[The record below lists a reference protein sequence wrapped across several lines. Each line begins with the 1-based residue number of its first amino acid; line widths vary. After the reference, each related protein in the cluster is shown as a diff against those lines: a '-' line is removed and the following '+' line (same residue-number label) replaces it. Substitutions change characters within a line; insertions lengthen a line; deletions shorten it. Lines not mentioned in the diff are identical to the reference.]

1 MKHFLKVT
9 LFSLL
14 LISLFSLYSNY
25 GIPEIQP
32 APPPTEEKL
41 DLGSMTMEQF
51 VAVGEK
57 IVTGKGTCTLC
68 HNAVGGRAPLLE
80 KLVTATP
87 QRLQD
92 SRYQGEATDLETY
105 MLESMLTPSIYVVA
119 GFGKAGTNDT
129 ESPMPDVTG
138 GGIDLSEAEI
148 SAVIAYL
155 QDLGGAEVTV
165 EIPTGTAVEDSEE
178 TVATRAGP
186 LGTAEEIVASYGC
199 GACHKIAGQSGA
211 VGPDLSSIGASR
223 DSDYL
228 RRAILDPNA
237 EVAEGYPPNL
247 MPATYGGQFYA
258 QELELLVTYMNASVG
273 SAGEGTGE
281 SSTGGQTGTAADI
294 VAQAGTVSGGEAL
307 MTRHGCGACHKF
319 GTQVGAIG
327 PDLNAIGTIRDSDFL
342 RRSIVDP
349 NADISDG
356 YTPNLMPP
364 IYAAQLSTQELD
376 LIVDYLAGLK

>member
-1 MKHFLKVT
+1 MKNFLKVT

-51 VAVGEK
+51 IAVGEK
-57 IVTGKGTCTLC
+57 IVSGKGTCTLC
-68 HNAVGGRAPLLE
+68 HNELGRAPLLE
-80 KLVTATP
+80 ELVTATP

-92 SRYQGEATDLETY
+92 SRYQGEASDLESY
-105 MLESMLTPSIYVVA
+105 ILESMLDPSSYVVV
-119 GFGKAGTNDT
+119 GFGKAGSNDT
-129 ESPMPDVTG
+129 ESPMPNVTG

-155 QDLGGAEVTV
+155 QDLGGADVTV
-165 EIPTGTAVEDSEE
+165 EIPTGTATEDSTEI
-178 TVATRAGP
+178 VASKAQA
-186 LGTAEEIVASYGC
+186 LGSAEEIVASYGC
-199 GACHKIAGQSGA
+199 GACHRIAGQSGA
-211 VGPDLSSIGASR
+211 IGPDLSSIGETR

-247 MPATYGGQFYA
+247 MPATYGSQFYA
-258 QELELLVTYMNASVG
+258 QELELLVAYMKASVG
-273 SAGEGTGE
+273 GA
-281 SSTGGQTGTAADI
+281 GGQTESTVDTAP
-294 VAQAGTVSGGEAL
+294 QAAGASDGESL
-307 MTRHGCGACHKF
+307 MTQHGCGACHKF

-327 PDLNAIGTIRDSDFL
+327 PDLGDIGASRDADFL

-356 YTPNLMPP
+356 YMPNLMPP
-364 IYAAQLSTQELD
+364 IYAAQLSTEELE
-376 LIVDYLAGLK
+376 LIVKYLTGLK

>member
-1 MKHFLKVT
+1 MKNFLKVT
-9 LFSLL
+9 VFSLL

-32 APPPTEEKL
+32 APPPIDEEL
-41 DLGSMTMEQF
+41 DLESMTMEQF
-51 VAVGEK
+51 IAVGEK
-57 IVTGKGTCTLC
+57 IVSGKGTCTLC

-87 QRLQD
+87 ERLQD
-92 SRYQGEATDLETY
+92 SRYQGEASDLESY
-105 MLESMLTPSIYVVA
+105 VLESMLKPSAYVVV

-129 ESPMPDVTG
+129 ESPMPNVTG

-165 EIPTGTAVEDSEE
+165 EIPTGAAVEDSKE
-178 TVATRAGP
+178 TVATKAEP
-186 LGTAEEIVASYGC
+186 LGTAEEIVARYGC

-228 RRAILDPNA
+228 RRAILDPNV

-258 QELELLVTYMNASVG
+258 QELELLVAYMKASVG
-273 SAGEGTGE
+273 IAGDGSAESAASEKAGIAADVAPEAGGGGE
-281 SSTGGQTGTAADI
+281 S
-294 VAQAGTVSGGEAL
+294 L

-327 PDLNAIGTIRDSDFL
+327 PDLSAIGAIRDSDFL
-342 RRSIVDP
+342 RRSIVEP
-349 NADISDG
+349 NADISEG

-364 IYAAQLSTQELD
+364 IYAAQLNPEELD
-376 LIVDYLAGLK
+376 LIVDYLGGLK

>member
-1 MKHFLKVT
+1 MKNFLKVT

-57 IVTGKGTCTLC
+57 IVSGKGTCTLC

-92 SRYQGEATDLETY
+92 SRYKGEATDLESY
-105 MLESMLTPSIYVVA
+105 VRESMLDPSAYVVI
-119 GFGKAGTNDT
+119 GFGKAGSNDT
-129 ESPMPDVTG
+129 ESPMPGVTG

-155 QDLGGAEVTV
+155 QELGGAEVTV

-178 TVATRAGP
+178 IVATKAQALGSAG
-186 LGTAEEIVASYGC
+186 EIVASYGC

-211 VGPDLSSIGASR
+211 IGPDLSSIGATR

-237 EVAEGYPPNL
+237 EVTEGYPPNL
-247 MPATYGGQFYA
+247 MPATYGSQFYA
-258 QELELLVTYMNASVG
+258 QELELLVAYMKASVV
-273 SAGEGTGE
+273 
-281 SSTGGQTGTAADI
+281 STGGQTETSVDTAP
-294 VAQAGTVSGGEAL
+294 QAGSASDGESL
-307 MTRHGCGACHKF
+307 MTSHGCGACHKF

-327 PDLNAIGTIRDSDFL
+327 PDLSTIGAIRDSDFL
-342 RRSIVDP
+342 RRSILDP

-364 IYAAQLSTQELD
+364 VYAAQLSTEELD

>member
-1 MKHFLKVT
+1 MKNFLKVT

-41 DLGSMTMEQF
+41 DLDSMTMEQF
-51 VAVGEK
+51 IAVGEK

-68 HNAVGGRAPLLE
+68 HNELGRAPLLE
-80 KLVTATP
+80 ELVTATS

-92 SRYQGEATDLETY
+92 SRYQGEASDLESY
-105 MLESMLTPSIYVVA
+105 ILESMLKPSVYVVV
-119 GFGKAGTNDT
+119 GFGKAGSNDT

-138 GGIDLSEAEI
+138 GAIDLSEAEI

-155 QDLGGAEVTV
+155 QDMGGAEVTV
-165 EIPTGTAVEDSEE
+165 EIPTGAAAEDSEE
-178 TVATRAGP
+178 SVASKAQP
-186 LGTAEEIVASYGC
+186 LGSAEEIVASYGC

-211 VGPDLSSIGASR
+211 IGPDLSAIGATR

-237 EVAEGYPPNL
+237 EIAEGYPPNM
-247 MPATYGGQFYA
+247 MPDTYGSQFYA
-258 QELELLVTYMNASVG
+258 QELELLVAYMKASVS
-273 SAGEGTGE
+273 SAET
-281 SSTGGQTGTAADI
+281 SSGGQTQTAADSA
-294 VAQAGTVSGGEAL
+294 AQTGTVGDGESL
-307 MTRHGCGACHKF
+307 MTRHGCGACHKY
-319 GTQVGAIG
+319 GSQVGAIG
-327 PDLNAIGTIRDSDFL
+327 PDLSDIGATRDSDFL

-356 YTPNLMPP
+356 YMPNLMPP
-364 IYAAQLSTQELD
+364 IYAAQLSTEELE
-376 LIVDYLAGLK
+376 LIVKYLTGLK

>member
-1 MKHFLKVT
+1 MKNFLKVT
-9 LFSLL
+9 LFSLM

-57 IVTGKGTCTLC
+57 VVNGKGTCTLC

-87 QRLQD
+87 ERLQD

-105 MLESMLTPSIYVVA
+105 ILESMLTPSSYVVV

-129 ESPMPDVTG
+129 ESPMPGVTG

-165 EIPTGTAVEDSEE
+165 EIPTGTAVEDSKE
-178 TVATRAGP
+178 TVATKAAP
-186 LGTAEEIVASYGC
+186 LGTAEEIVARYGC

-228 RRAILDPNA
+228 RRAILEPNA

-258 QELELLVTYMNASVG
+258 QELELLVAYMKASVG
-273 SAGEGTGE
+273 GSAE
-281 SSTGGQTGTAADI
+281 SAASEKAGTAAD
-294 VAQAGTVSGGEAL
+294 VAREADGGGESL

-319 GTQVGAIG
+319 GAQVGAIG
-327 PDLNAIGTIRDSDFL
+327 PDLSAIGAIRDSDFL

-349 NADISDG
+349 NVDISEG

-364 IYAAQLSTQELD
+364 IYAAQLSTEELD

>member
-1 MKHFLKVT
+1 MKNFLKVT

-14 LISLFSLYSNY
+14 LITLFSLYSNY

-32 APPPTEEKL
+32 APPPVEEKL

-57 IVTGKGTCTLC
+57 IINGKGTCMLC

-80 KLVTATP
+80 KLVTTTP
-87 QRLQD
+87 ERLQD
-92 SRYQGEATDLETY
+92 SRYKGEATDLESY
-105 MLESMLTPSIYVVA
+105 ILESMLQPSVYVVA
-119 GFGKAGTNDT
+119 GFGKAGSNDS
-129 ESPMPDVTG
+129 ESPMPNVTG
-138 GGIDLSEAEI
+138 GAIDLSEAEI

-165 EIPTGTAVEDSEE
+165 EIPTGAPVTD
-178 TVATRAGP
+178 TVQAAPAKAGP
-186 LGTAEEIVASYGC
+186 LGTAEEIVAGYGC
-199 GACHKIAGQSGA
+199 GACHVIAGQTGA
-211 VGPDLSSIGASR
+211 VGPDLSAIGASR

-228 RRAILDPNA
+228 RRAILEPNA

-247 MPATYGGQFYA
+247 MPTTYGAQLYA
-258 QELELLVTYMNASVG
+258 QELELLVAYMQASVG
-273 SAGEGTGE
+273 GSGE
-281 SSTGGQTGTAADI
+281 SGQVVKPETPAD
-294 VAQAGTVSGGEAL
+294 ATPQAEADGEAL
-307 MTRHGCGACHKF
+307 MIQHGCGACHKF
-319 GTQVGAIG
+319 SSQVGAIG
-327 PDLNAIGTIRDSDFL
+327 PDLSGIGALRDSDFL
-342 RRSIVDP
+342 RRAILEP

-364 IYAAQLSTQELD
+364 VYAAQLSAQELD